1 MEKQIIGR
9 GLLAGALAG
18 VLAFIFA
25 RIFVEP
31 VIDRAIGY
39 EDGVG
44 AAHEAMEHGGHEHGA
59 EVFTRGMQANIG
71 MGFGVLA
78 FSVAMGAL
86 FAVVFAVTYGRV
98 GNVSARLLSLYVAGG
113 MLLSL
118 YIVPAL
124 KYPANPPA
132 VSLDETIRQRTL
144 LYLLMVVVSAAL
156 FVGAVYLGRQLAAR
170 IGAWNATLAAAGS
183 YIVAIA
189 VVMLILPTIDETP
202 GPLRDNAGT
211 IIYEGFPAD
220 DLYQFR
226 LFSLGTQV
234 VMWAT
239 IGLVF
244 AALASRLLD
253 EKRRE
258 TYPGVSEVVR
268 LTLVSH
274 AMTDAMA
281 AGRFPTDEPLNA
293 VGHRQV
299 DASIEL
305 GVTER
310 AYCGP
315 EKRTRQT
322 AELLGL
328 HASIDNRL
336 ADLDCGRWRGDVV
349 GGVQSRRSGDL
360 ADRPDAGAARWR
372 VGRRADRPGARVDG
386 FTDHPSH
393 PAGRRH
399 APVGDPCRDPGG
411 AQRAPE
417 VVLAHR
423 HCAGKP
429 HGDALPRARV
439 DAALQPVIS
448 RSAPGR
454 TPGATIDSSQPA
466 AVVTA
471 KAAASST
478 GS

>member
-18 VLAFIFA
+18 VLAFVFA

-44 AAHEAMEHGGHEHGA
+44 AAHEAIHGGHEHGA
-59 EVFTRGMQANIG
+59 EVFTRGVQANIG

-98 GNVSARLLSLYVAGG
+98 GNVSARLLSVYVAGG

-144 LYLLMVVVSAAL
+144 LYLLLVVVSVAL
-156 FVGAVYLGRQLAAR
+156 FVGAVYLGRRLVSR
-170 IGAWNATLAAAGS
+170 IGPWNATLAAAGS

-234 VMWAT
+234 VMWVT

-244 AALASRLLD
+244 AVLASRFLD
-253 EKRRE
+253 EKQRE
-258 TYPGVSEVVR
+258 TVS
-268 LTLVSH
+268 
-274 AMTDAMA
+274 A
-281 AGRFPTDEPLNA
+281 
-293 VGHRQV
+293 
-299 DASIEL
+299 
-305 GVTER
+305 
-310 AYCGP
+310 
-315 EKRTRQT
+315 
-322 AELLGL
+322 
-328 HASIDNRL
+328 
-336 ADLDCGRWRGDVV
+336 
-349 GGVQSRRSGDL
+349 
-360 ADRPDAGAARWR
+360 
-372 VGRRADRPGARVDG
+372 
-386 FTDHPSH
+386 
-393 PAGRRH
+393 
-399 APVGDPCRDPGG
+399 
-411 AQRAPE
+411 
-417 VVLAHR
+417 
-423 HCAGKP
+423 
-429 HGDALPRARV
+429 
-439 DAALQPVIS
+439 
-448 RSAPGR
+448 
-454 TPGATIDSSQPA
+454 
-466 AVVTA
+466 
-471 KAAASST
+471 
-478 GS
+478 